1 MLSSLGAASGY
12 LAVLV
17 LALYIHDSV
26 TTQLY
31 ASPRWLWF
39 ACPLMLLWI
48 TRIWLLTHRGRMN
61 EDPVVFALRDRLS
74 LVMGTA
80 FCLIFWVAA

>member
-1 MLSSLGAASGY
+1 
-12 LAVLV
+12 
-17 LALYIHDSV
+17 
-26 TTQLY
+26 
-31 ASPRWLWF
+31 
-39 ACPLMLLWI
+39 MLLWI